1 MIHFLVEGDYYQYFV
16 EYIESLVFSIP
27 NSVLHVFSSEIGVRK
42 VLDQPGIYIFL
53 KTVPPYITRGAIG
66 LLNMEQLTSKNQVS
80 WINCYYTALLDY
92 SLENIK
98 TYNVN
103 VPVYYLP
110 YQYNPN
116 EIYDYPKTKG
126 VCFVGLNENDR
137 RRTVLAK
144 IPDVTVFQTVYGKE
158 RDKELFQ
165 HKVLVNIHY
174 SGEFVV
180 HEQIRTTRCV
190 FNKMIVVTE
199 SSSDDSLVPLR
210 DFMIIVPYD
219 EIADTVAR
227 VLSNYE
233 HYYTQLFSKSFD
245 EVRATLTEPIEE
257 FVR

>member
-1 MIHFLVEGDYYQYFV
+1 MIHFLVEGDYYQYFA
-16 EYIESLVFSIP
+16 EYLDSLVESIP
-27 NSVLHVFSSEIGVRK
+27 NSFIHVFSSETGVRK

-53 KTVPPYITRGAIG
+53 KTVPSYITRGAIG
-66 LLNMEQLTSKNQVS
+66 LLNTEQLTSQNQVS

-98 TYNVN
+98 AYNVN

-116 EIYDYPKTKG
+116 EIYTYPKTKG

-137 RRTVLAK
+137 RRSVLAK
-144 IPDVTVFQTVYGKE
+144 IPVVTVFQTLYGKK
-158 RDKELFQ
+158 RDQELFQ

-174 SGEFVV
+174 SSEFTV

-190 FNKMIVVTE
+190 FNKMIVVSE

-219 EIADTVAR
+219 EIADTVAK
-227 VLSNYE
+227 VLANYD
-233 HYYTQLFSKSFD
+233 YYYDQLFSKPFD
-245 EVRATLTEPIEE
+245 EVRTTLAKPIQE
-257 FVR
+257 FV